1 MAKFTK
7 TVVSYTSTS
16 TMMFVLQRNP
26 TNKKY
31 NHKPPMQNQRNATL
45 CYLSQTLFS
54 KTTTCTHTMISLVR
68 PDLCSIKAA
77 IEGLRGELMVT
88 SQRLEQTETDMKK
101 IIEERQSLIE
111 ELDALR
117 REMENER
124 QRQVA
129 LEEERRTATEEER
142 RTTLNKRLI
151 EEQELEA
158 RLASVENERQETAHT
173 IAQLTTEK
181 DDSSKEFDILASRLE
196 KLTIELEQ
204 TKQSLVDNGTDS
216 DSKLKTLEAQL
227 QETLAE
233 NAVLSKQQGQ
243 GLLRPVTPLNK
254 SVPYSRSTSVGGVSQ
269 RSGADYF
276 AHSDSEFSDM
286 GKVITAGEVLFTQRI
301 REHVDHLEQARD
313 HLNQEYQQR
322 FETMLDDKAQREE
335 RLELQHTT
343 ELEAARNKLRANY
356 AQPVDA
362 GIKKMVPL
370 QYEGH
375 VDELHV
381 EETRLASE
389 HAERLANRRSQ
400 IQRQH
405 QSQFQ
410 ALSDEYDK
418 KMAELLGEKE
428 MLDSD
433 LSIGPE
439 RFEEMSE
446 QIDRLHSATQSP
458 ASVQRHRP
466 LRSVT
471 SNDYLNQGDRN
482 AHLWRN
488 VETYAP
494 TRSESPGVAS
504 PMRPQS
510 ADPQGSLRRK
520 TSQSRLGS
528 FMGKISSPFNS
539 TRSSRSSASS
549 SRPGSARPRTGQR
562 VVSTPPPSTRPEYS
576 KHGFSEGASTLGR
589 SSTRPMTAE
598 AREHADMDF
607 SIAPAHFEALQE
619 GKELKSEGLSERRT
633 SAVGVEQQAHKSP
646 KILRHISGSIR
657 KKMSS

>member
-1 MAKFTK
+1 
-7 TVVSYTSTS
+7 
-16 TMMFVLQRNP
+16 
-26 TNKKY
+26 
-31 NHKPPMQNQRNATL
+31 MQ
-45 CYLSQTLFS
+45 
-54 KTTTCTHTMISLVR
+54 KLV
-68 PDLCSIKAA
+68 
-77 IEGLRGELMVT
+77 
-88 SQRLEQTETDMKK
+88 
-101 IIEERQSLIE
+101 EERQSLLG
-111 ELDALR
+111 ELDVLR
-117 REMENER
+117 REMETER

-129 LEEERRTATEEER
+129 LEEERRIATEEET

-158 RLASVENERQETAHT
+158 RLASVESERQEAAHT
-173 IAQLTTEK
+173 IAQLTSDK

-196 KLTIELEQ
+196 NLTIELEQ

-216 DSKLKTLEAQL
+216 DLKLKTLEAQL

-233 NAVLSKQQGQ
+233 NAALSKQQGQ

-286 GKVITAGEVLFTQRI
+286 SKVITAGELLFTQRI
-301 REHVDHLEQARD
+301 REHVDHLEQAREQ
-313 HLNQEYQQR
+313 LNHDYQQK
-322 FETMLDDKAQREE
+322 FEAMVDEKSQREE

-343 ELEAARNKLRANY
+343 ELDAARSKLRASY
-356 AQPVDA
+356 TQPVDT
-362 GIKKMVPL
+362 GIKKMVPVPH
-370 QYEGH
+370 EGH
-375 VDELHV
+375 VDELQI
-381 EETRLASE
+381 EETRLVSE

-418 KMAELLGEKE
+418 KIAELLGEKE

-446 QIDRLHSATQSP
+446 QIDRLHSAAQSP
-458 ASVQRHRP
+458 ASVRHRP

-471 SNDYLNQGDRN
+471 SNDYLQGDRN

-504 PMRPQS
+504 PRPQS

-539 TRSSRSSASS
+539 SRSSRSSASS

-562 VVSTPPPSTRPEYS
+562 VVSTPPPSSRPEYS
-576 KHGFSEGASTLGR
+576 KHSFSEGGSTLGR

-607 SIAPAHFEALQE
+607 SIAPAQFEALQE

-633 SAVGVEQQAHKSP
+633 SAVGIEQHKSP